1 MLSIKTAFVSLKL
14 VVQYYG
20 IPGDMSGGAIMTD
33 ALEEGE
39 EKANSVVWVLLRA
52 LVTQPLPSNRN
63 RRGMIKGLVAIS
75 QPYSHPQ
82 PTTPPPTHTLEQIP
96 SLMPTL
102 FHSFVRFLYG
112 NTCLPLLVYCFRR
125 VRNSRLGAIR
135 VAELQLAAVRLIN
148 SE

>member
-1 MLSIKTAFVSLKL
+1 MLSIKTAFVSQNL

-20 IPGDMSGGAIMTD
+20 IPGDTSGGAIMTD
-33 ALEEGE
+33 APEEGE

-82 PTTPPPTHTLEQIP
+82 PATPPPTHTLKRTP
-96 SLMPTL
+96 CVMPTL
-102 FHSFVRFLYG
+102 FRS
-112 NTCLPLLVYCFRR
+112 LVFYME
-125 VRNSRLGAIR
+125 IR
-135 VAELQLAAVRLIN
+135 ACHYWCISLDVSGIRGSGL
-148 SE
+148 

>member
-1 MLSIKTAFVSLKL
+1 
-14 VVQYYG
+14 
-20 IPGDMSGGAIMTD
+20 MTD
-33 ALEEGE
+33 APEEGE

-63 RRGMIKGLVAIS
+63 RRGMIEGLVAIS
-75 QPYSHPQ
+75 QLYSHPQ
-82 PTTPPPTHTLEQIP
+82 PTTPPPTHTHLN
-96 SLMPTL
+96 TL
-102 FHSFVRFLYG
+102 LLSCPPSFVRFLYG
-112 NTCLPLLVYCFRR
+112 NTCLPLLVYFFRR